1 MRQLPN
7 ALTALRLLLVPVIGF
22 AYLENNGTSW
32 LVFTLFFLAGLSDY
46 VDGKVARSTGAITEF
61 GKLWDPIAD
70 KLVIGT
76 ALVLLTIDLI
86 IPLIVTVLILTR
98 EIAVTVARIVSLKHG
113 VLAADRGGKLKTM
126 LQGFALLFLLSPV
139 DLSLIALPMLYLA
152 TVITIWTGIRY
163 FNQLRILRS
172 GNEIN

>member
-32 LVFTLFFLAGLSDY
+32 LVVTLFFLAGRSDY

-139 DLSLIALPMLYLA
+139 DLSLIALPMLYLV